1 MKRIKVFLP
10 KKCEKIE
17 YGRDIF
23 SHKKIEG
30 EIEEIECEIIE
41 TGEKTTKTFDLNTW
55 LGLNFDRMVKFRERV
70 TPKNLYVLF
79 LWHKYRYGSKKGI
92 KKWYKWALR
101 KDTIDNTIEKV
112 FSEPEREKI
121 NIHQFIA
128 ERRKEGKTNKEI
140 MEELQ
145 GYFYIGNGLWVKK

>member
-23 SHKKIEG
+23 SHRKIEG
-30 EIEEIECEIIE
+30 EIEEIECEVIE
-41 TGEKTTKTFDLNTW
+41 TGETLTKTFDPHTW
-55 LGLNFDRMVKFRERV
+55 LGWNFKRATKFRERV
-70 TPKNLYVLF
+70 KNLYELF
-79 LWHKYRYGSKKGI
+79 LWHKYRYRSKEGI
-92 KKWYKWALR
+92 KKWFKWALR

-140 MEELQ
+140 MEELR
-145 GYFYIGNGLWVKK
+145 GYFYVGDGLWVKK